1 MQYFVYILNS
11 VAFSEKF
18 YVGFTEDI
26 ETRLD
31 THNRGG
37 SIHTKNHKPW
47 VMVMYT
53 AFADKE
59 IALDFERY
67 LKSHSGRAFA
77 IKHFSK
83 SHP

>member
-11 VAFSEKF
+11 LSFPEKF

-47 VMVMYT
+47 VMVTYT
-53 AFADKE
+53 AFSD
-59 IALDFERY
+59 
-67 LKSHSGRAFA
+67 
-77 IKHFSK
+77 
-83 SHP
+83 